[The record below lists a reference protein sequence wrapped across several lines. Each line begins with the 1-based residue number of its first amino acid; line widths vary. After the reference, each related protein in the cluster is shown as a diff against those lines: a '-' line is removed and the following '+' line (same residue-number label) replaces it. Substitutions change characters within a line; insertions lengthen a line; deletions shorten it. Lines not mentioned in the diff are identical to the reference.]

1 MKSRLFLF
9 AVCALAACLLQSAPL
24 DVSGFSKSLTIT
36 VPAAS
41 VAQGVLLT
49 DFPALVRLST
59 SIDGFSYSDFQQQN
73 GADLA
78 FLDSRGNVLAHE
90 IDTWNEQ
97 GESLVWVKIP
107 AFSRSTRIYV
117 VYGNAGYSS
126 SVSPTNTWSD
136 FTGVWHMKEASGTV
150 ADATGH
156 GLTAT
161 PRGARAEYNIGI
173 NDGVVGMARKNGGNG
188 GNALDDRAYLSVP
201 NYDSFGLGDTFTVS
215 GFFRVTG
222 NGGWYRLLSRKTSSG
237 GWGQETLWSDATTV
251 YIYGASGASPTVSVP
266 GLVGSYVHLT
276 FVYSGATCK
285 VYANGSL
292 LDTLSIGAAS
302 DNNAPLSIG
311 CTSSGDDWSLCGD
324 YDEVRLCDGELSA
337 DRIAADYATATD
349 AGFLSYGA
357 AEACTLRFVNPS
369 LFSKFVQI
377 TASASAVSGGGV
389 VGNLP
394 VLVRLSEGI
403 DGFHYS
409 DFMTDGADLVFTDA
423 DGAVL
428 ASEIDTWNTGGESLV
443 WVKVPFFENSMS
455 LCAYWGA
462 SSAST
467 VASTN
472 TWSDFAGVWHMN
484 ESGSTVEPDV
494 SGNNLG
500 AVPSGSSGEDIEKM
514 VASEGIV
521 GTSRKTQTEC
531 DSSKHNRY
539 VVPAYSLGG
548 TFTVSGW
555 VNEKF
560 DYGWH
565 RIFTCKE
572 GAGESAGWHIEC
584 GGQNSGMATI
594 IGSGSRGFDANLGSL
609 VDHWTYLAFVF
620 EGTEASVYTNGV
632 LCASG
637 AINEAT
643 ASSSGF
649 AIGGSPLGT
658 ERTFEGYF
666 DEVRLGERALSAA
679 RLAADYA
686 TVANAAFF
694 SFGSVGVPAAD
705 PPVFDA
711 PTIVNDA
718 GTLKVSVSM
727 TSGTG
732 TPYVRFTSGS
742 GSTDL
747 ALSETVVTGPQSYV
761 VAVPGT
767 LASDKT
773 YSFAAVGVNANGG
786 EIVVPGEGNFYV
798 GSLVAAKVS
807 DAAEDGL
814 RAGSFSISRVDSHGD
829 LVVNYTLTGTAVAG
843 TDYEGA
849 SSGTV
854 TIPDGEMSAVV
865 TITPKVNAAI
875 NADTTVT
882 LSISEGLYGAQGSTA
897 TMTIANLA
905 PVTRKSFLKCVE
917 FTFPMEFLA
926 DGETLTNFPAL
937 VKLST
942 AIPGFS
948 YSDFQLANGGDM
960 MFTDSRGQVIPSEV
974 DTWDDTGT
982 SLVWVSVPT
991 LTKGTTIKMY
1001 YGNGANPA
1009 GVPLAKWPDYACVW
1023 HMGEAGGTAYDSTVN
1038 GFDAVAVQNARAR
1051 AVDLVAVADGAIGA
1065 GRVNQDG
1072 ATFYD
1077 VGTYDAEIIA
1087 TARRNYL
1094 SASSDIDN
1102 GLGSQ
1107 ISFSGWFRTT
1117 GGTEWSERMAGK
1129 LTSGYNYGWE
1139 IVRKATTGSED
1150 TTIAVFVADGGAN
1163 FTIPNM
1169 RNNWVNLFV
1178 SIENAPTGEVENPY
1192 KSVASVYANG
1202 ELVGTTAGST
1212 RIHENDY
1219 PLTFGNIDS
1228 TTDGYAFYGQYDEL
1242 RLKRGAASASW
1253 AKAEYRTVADATFA
1267 SASAAMPAVPGLII
1281 VVR

>member
-1 MKSRLFLF
+1 MLMDEIDVYGSGEPNVRA
-9 AVCALAACLLQSAPL
+9 AVSDLQDSW
-24 DVSGFSKSLTIT
+24 
-36 VPAAS
+36 
-41 VAQGVLLT
+41 
-49 DFPALVRLST
+49 
-59 SIDGFSYSDFQQQN
+59 N
-73 GADLA
+73 HLA
-78 FLDSRGNVLAHE
+78 F
-90 IDTWNEQ
+90 
-97 GESLVWVKIP
+97 
-107 AFSRSTRIYV
+107 
-117 VYGNAGYSS
+117 VYCG
-126 SVSPTNTWSD
+126 
-136 FTGVWHMKEASGTV
+136 
-150 ADATGH
+150 
-156 GLTAT
+156 
-161 PRGARAEYNIGI
+161 
-173 NDGVVGMARKNGGNG
+173 
-188 GNALDDRAYLSVP
+188 
-201 NYDSFGLGDTFTVS
+201 
-215 GFFRVTG
+215 
-222 NGGWYRLLSRKTSSG
+222 
-237 GWGQETLWSDATTV
+237 TTV
-251 YIYGASGASPTVSVP
+251 YVYQNGVQIASGSITAVEDLNDRRLGIGNNAVCGERSF
-266 GLVGSYVHLT
+266 VGS
-276 FVYSGATCK
+276 
-285 VYANGSL
+285 
-292 LDTLSIGAAS
+292 
-302 DNNAPLSIG
+302 
-311 CTSSGDDWSLCGD
+311 
-324 YDEVRLCDGELSA
+324 YDEVRLGPGALPA
-337 DRIAADYATATD
+337 QRIAADYATVT
-349 AGFLSYGA
+349 
-357 AEACTLRFVNPS
+357 
-369 LFSKFVQI
+369 
-377 TASASAVSGGGV
+377 
-389 VGNLP
+389 
-394 VLVRLSEGI
+394 
-403 DGFHYS
+403 
-409 DFMTDGADLVFTDA
+409 
-423 DGAVL
+423 
-428 ASEIDTWNTGGESLV
+428 
-443 WVKVPFFENSMS
+443 
-455 LCAYWGA
+455 
-462 SSAST
+462 
-467 VASTN
+467 
-472 TWSDFAGVWHMN
+472 
-484 ESGSTVEPDV
+484 
-494 SGNNLG
+494 
-500 AVPSGSSGEDIEKM
+500 
-514 VASEGIV
+514 
-521 GTSRKTQTEC
+521 
-531 DSSKHNRY
+531 
-539 VVPAYSLGG
+539 
-548 TFTVSGW
+548 
-555 VNEKF
+555 
-560 DYGWH
+560 
-565 RIFTCKE
+565 
-572 GAGESAGWHIEC
+572 
-584 GGQNSGMATI
+584 
-594 IGSGSRGFDANLGSL
+594 
-609 VDHWTYLAFVF
+609 
-620 EGTEASVYTNGV
+620 
-632 LCASG
+632 
-637 AINEAT
+637 
-643 ASSSGF
+643 
-649 AIGGSPLGT
+649 
-658 ERTFEGYF
+658 
-666 DEVRLGERALSAA
+666 
-679 RLAADYA
+679 
-686 TVANAAFF
+686 NAAFF
-694 SFGSVGVPAAD
+694 SYGAVGVPAED
-705 PPVFDA
+705 PPAFDV
-711 PTIVNDA
+711 PTIANDA
-718 GTLKVSVSM
+718 GTLKVSVTM
-727 TSGTG
+727 TSGKG
-732 TPYVRFTSGS
+732 TPYVRFTSDS

-767 LASDKT
+767 LASGKT

-1009 GVPLAKWPDYACVW
+1009 GVPLAKWPGYVGVW

-1072 ATFYD
+1072 TTFYD

>member
-1 MKSRLFLF
+1 M
-9 AVCALAACLLQSAPL
+9 
-24 DVSGFSKSLTIT
+24 
-36 VPAAS
+36 
-41 VAQGVLLT
+41 
-49 DFPALVRLST
+49 
-59 SIDGFSYSDFQQQN
+59 
-73 GADLA
+73 
-78 FLDSRGNVLAHE
+78 
-90 IDTWNEQ
+90 
-97 GESLVWVKIP
+97 
-107 AFSRSTRIYV
+107 
-117 VYGNAGYSS
+117 
-126 SVSPTNTWSD
+126 
-136 FTGVWHMKEASGTV
+136 
-150 ADATGH
+150 
-156 GLTAT
+156 
-161 PRGARAEYNIGI
+161 
-173 NDGVVGMARKNGGNG
+173 
-188 GNALDDRAYLSVP
+188 
-201 NYDSFGLGDTFTVS
+201 
-215 GFFRVTG
+215 
-222 NGGWYRLLSRKTSSG
+222 
-237 GWGQETLWSDATTV
+237 
-251 YIYGASGASPTVSVP
+251 
-266 GLVGSYVHLT
+266 
-276 FVYSGATCK
+276 
-285 VYANGSL
+285 
-292 LDTLSIGAAS
+292 
-302 DNNAPLSIG
+302 
-311 CTSSGDDWSLCGD
+311 
-324 YDEVRLCDGELSA
+324 
-337 DRIAADYATATD
+337 
-349 AGFLSYGA
+349 
-357 AEACTLRFVNPS
+357 
-369 LFSKFVQI
+369 
-377 TASASAVSGGGV
+377 
-389 VGNLP
+389 
-394 VLVRLSEGI
+394 
-403 DGFHYS
+403 
-409 DFMTDGADLVFTDA
+409 
-423 DGAVL
+423 
-428 ASEIDTWNTGGESLV
+428 
-443 WVKVPFFENSMS
+443 
-455 LCAYWGA
+455 
-462 SSAST
+462 
-467 VASTN
+467 
-472 TWSDFAGVWHMN
+472 GVWHMN
-484 ESGSTVEPDV
+484 ESEATAEPDV
-494 SGNNLG
+494 SGNGLDATPAG
-500 AVPSGSSGEDIEKM
+500 DSAADIEKM

-521 GTSRKTQTEC
+521 GTSRKTQTDY
-531 DSSKHNRY
+531 DSNKHNRF

-584 GGQNSGMATI
+584 CGQNSGMATI

-658 ERTFEGYF
+658 QNTFEGYF

-705 PPVFDA
+705 PPVIDV
-711 PTIVNDA
+711 PTIVNDV

-747 ALSETVVTGPQSYV
+747 ALSQAAVSGPQSYEV
-761 VAVPGT
+761 TVPGT

-875 NADTTVT
+875 NADTAVT

-905 PVTRKSFLKCVE
+905 PVTRKCFLKCLE

-960 MFTDSRGQVIPSEV
+960 MFTDSHGQVVPSEV
-974 DTWDDTGT
+974 DTWDDAGT
-982 SLVWVSVPT
+982 SLVWVSVPA
-991 LTKGTTIKMY
+991 LTKGSTIKMY

-1009 GVPLAKWPDYACVW
+1009 GVPLAKWPGYAGVW
-1023 HMGEAGGTAYDSTVN
+1023 HVGEASGTAYDSAVN
-1038 GFDAVAVQNARAR
+1038 RFDAVAVQNARAR

-1072 ATFYD
+1072 TTFYD
-1077 VGTYDAEIIA
+1077 VGTYDAEILA

-1094 SASSDIDN
+1094 SVPSSIDN
-1102 GLGSQ
+1102 GLGAQ

-1129 LTSGYNYGWE
+1129 RLSGYNYGWE
-1139 IVRKATTGSED
+1139 IVRRPSSGSGD
-1150 TTIAVFVADGGAN
+1150 TTIAVFVADGD
-1163 FTIPNM
+1163 
-1169 RNNWVNLFV
+1169 R
-1178 SIENAPTGEVENPY
+1178 
-1192 KSVASVYANG
+1192 K
-1202 ELVGTTAGST
+1202 ST
-1212 RIHENDY
+1212 RLNSSHIAVSRM
-1219 PLTFGNIDS
+1219 PS
-1228 TTDGYAFYGQYDEL
+1228 
-1242 RLKRGAASASW
+1242 SA
-1253 AKAEYRTVADATFA
+1253 
-1267 SASAAMPAVPGLII
+1267 
-1281 VVR
+1281 